1 MPRKKKVVEEI
12 QEKKG
17 LKIGSIISI
26 DELII
31 LSEPNAGAPICQKIT
46 QKSDITII
54 GESADW
60 YLVKYKTVCG
70 YVPKTLLK

>member
-12 QEKKG
+12 PEQE
-17 LKIGSIISI
+17 LKIGSVISI
-26 DELII
+26 DNLII
-31 LSEPNAGAPICQKIT
+31 RSEPNVGAPICQKIT
-46 QKSDITII
+46 KKADITII

-70 YVPKTLLK
+70 YVPKIVLK

>member
-12 QEKKG
+12 QEQQEQ
-17 LKIGSIISI
+17 KIGSVIST
-26 DELII
+26 DNLII
-31 LSEPNAGAPICQKIT
+31 RSEPKVGAPICQKIT
-46 QKSDITII
+46 QKAYITII

-60 YLVKYKTVCG
+60 YLVKYKTICG

>member
-12 QEKKG
+12 PEQQE
-17 LKIGSIISI
+17 LKIGSVISTNN
-26 DELII
+26 LII
-31 LSEPNAGAPICQKIT
+31 RSEPNAGAPICQKIIK
-46 QKSDITII
+46 KSDIIII
-54 GESADW
+54 GESLDW